1 MPSDVYVWAWLPGKT
16 DPTAVGVLQ
25 NSGEDLHFSYADSY
39 LKRSDAVSL
48 SPTLPLEDGWF
59 TEVEDMRMPSALRDA
74 APDAWG
80 RRVILGKVTGDH
92 GRDADVNI
100 LHESVYLLESG
111 SNRFGAVD
119 FQERHDVYVPREDT
133 ATLDELH
140 RAAELLDAGEPLS
153 EPLARALVRGTSIG
167 GARPKAL
174 LMGSDGT
181 EYIAKF
187 SSSSDIFPVV
197 GSEAASLYLARKAGM
212 DVSEARM
219 TRSLSKGVL
228 LVKRF
233 DRGPGG
239 TRKMAVSALTLLGL
253 GEMTSRYGTYPEI
266 VNAVMESGGNKSTA
280 EEIFRRVAFN
290 IAISNTD
297 DHLRNHA
304 AFWDGEKLSLTPAYD
319 LSPMSRTGDTARQAI
334 AYGVNGERDSSFSE
348 LVGAASVYGL
358 SKSDALGV
366 VDRVRTA
373 ITDNWNDAADFAKLS
388 ASDRKVL
395 FGRQFLHP
403 AASYGMSAPVR
414 QSVVAKYTPRAD
426 LCESPRKRDGGPC
439 QRRGRCPHHR

>member
-1 MPSDVYVWAWLPGKT
+1 MPSDVYVWVWLPGKT
-16 DPTAVGVLQ
+16 DPVVAGVLQ
-25 NSGEDLHFSYADSY
+25 GSGEDLHFSYADSY
-39 LKRSDAVSL
+39 LNRSDAVSL
-48 SPTLPLEDGWF
+48 SPTLPLSNQWF

-80 RRVILGKVTGDH
+80 RRVILDKVTGAH
-92 GRDADVNI
+92 GRDADVNT

-111 SNRFGAVD
+111 SNRFGAID
-119 FQERHDVYVPREDT
+119 FQKRHGIYVPRDEM

-153 EPLARALVRGTSIG
+153 ESLVRALVRGTSIG

-174 LMGSDGT
+174 LKGSDGA

-197 GSEAASLYLARKAGM
+197 GSEAASLFLAGKAGM

-219 TRSLSKGVL
+219 AHSLGKDVL

-233 DRGPGG
+233 DREQKG
-239 TRKMAVSALTLLGL
+239 TRKMTVSALTLLGL

-266 VNAVMESGGNKSTA
+266 VNAVMENGGEESTA
-280 EEIFRRVAFN
+280 EEMFRRIAFN

-304 AFWDGEKLSLTPAYD
+304 AFWDGNKLSLTPAYD

-334 AYGVNGERDSSFSE
+334 AYGANGERESSFSE
-348 LVGAASVYGL
+348 LIGVASVYGL
-358 SKSDALGV
+358 SKSDALNE
-366 VDRVRTA
+366 VDRVRAT
-373 ITDNWNDAADFAKLS
+373 ITDNWDDAADFARLS
-388 ASDRKVL
+388 ASDRNAL

-414 QSVVAKYTPRAD
+414 QAPVSTYTPRAE
-426 LCESPRKRDGGPC
+426 LCEAPRKRDGGPC
-439 QRRGRCPHHR
+439 QRRGRCPHH

>member
-1 MPSDVYVWAWLPGKT
+1 MYVWAWLPGDT
-16 DPTAVGVLQ
+16 EPVVAGVLQ
-25 NSGEDLHFSYADSY
+25 SSGEDLHFAYADSY
-39 LKRSDAVSL
+39 LNRSDAVSL
-48 SPTLPLEDGWF
+48 SPTLPLSDRWF

-80 RRVILGKVTGDH
+80 RRVILDKVTGVH
-92 GRDADVNI
+92 GRDADVNT

-111 SNRFGAVD
+111 SNRFGAID
-119 FQERHDVYVPREDT
+119 FQERHDVYAPREET

-140 RAAELLDAGEPLS
+140 HAAELLDAGESLS
-153 EPLARALVRGTSIG
+153 ESLARALVRGTSIG

-174 LMGSDGT
+174 LRGSEGM

-197 GSEAASLYLARKAGM
+197 GSEAASLYLARETGM

-219 TRSLSKGVL
+219 TRSLGKDVL

-233 DRGPGG
+233 DRGQGG
-239 TRKMAVSALTLLGL
+239 TRKMTVSALTLLGL

-266 VNAVMESGGNKSTA
+266 VNAVMKNDGDESTA
-280 EEIFRRVAFN
+280 KEMFRRIAFN

-304 AFWDGEKLSLTPAYD
+304 AFWDG

-334 AYGVNGERDSSFSE
+334 EYGTNGERNSSFSE
-348 LVGAASVYGL
+348 LIGVASVYGM
-358 SKSDALGV
+358 SKTDASEV
-366 VDRVRTA
+366 VDRVRSA
-373 ITDNWNDAADFAKLS
+373 IADNWNDAADFARLS
-388 ASDRKVL
+388 ASDRNAL

-403 AASYGMSAPVR
+403 AASYGMSIP
-414 QSVVAKYTPRAD
+414 T
-426 LCESPRKRDGGPC
+426 RKHAASSTYSIRS
-439 QRRGRCPHHR
+439 HKLHRSG

>member
-1 MPSDVYVWAWLPGKT
+1 MPSDVYVWVWLPGKT
-16 DPTAVGVLQ
+16 DPVVAGVLQ
-25 NSGEDLHFSYADSY
+25 SSGEDLHFAYAESY
-39 LKRSDAVSL
+39 LSRSDAVSL
-48 SPTLPLEDGWF
+48 SPTLPLSNQWF

-80 RRVILGKVTGDH
+80 RRVILDKVTGAH
-92 GRDADVNI
+92 GRDADVTT

-111 SNRFGAVD
+111 SNRFGAID
-119 FQERHDVYVPREDT
+119 FQERHDVYVLRDET

-140 RAAELLDAGEPLS
+140 HAAELLDAGEPLS
-153 EPLARALVRGTSIG
+153 ESLARVLVRGTSIG

-174 LMGSDGT
+174 LKGTDGT

-197 GSEAASLYLARKAGM
+197 GSEAASLYLAREAEMG
-212 DVSEARM
+212 VSEARM
-219 TRSLSKGVL
+219 TRSLGKDVL

-239 TRKMAVSALTLLGL
+239 TRKMTVSALTLLGL

-266 VNAVMESGGNKSTA
+266 VNAVMENGGDDSTA
-280 EEIFRRVAFN
+280 EEMFRRIAFN

-304 AFWDGEKLSLTPAYD
+304 AFWDGKGLSLTPAYD
-319 LSPMSRTGDTARQAI
+319 LSPMSRTGDIARQAI
-334 AYGVNGERDSSFSE
+334 AYGTNGERDSSFSE
-348 LVGAASVYGL
+348 LADAASVYGM
-358 SKSDALGV
+358 SKSDAAGV
-366 VDRVRTA
+366 IDHVRAA
-373 ITDNWNDAADFAKLS
+373 ITDNWNDAADFARLS
-388 ASDRKVL
+388 ASDRNAL

-403 AASYGMSAPVR
+403 AASYGFGSLTRRHAA
-414 QSVVAKYTPRAD
+414 QSTYTARAE
-426 LCESPRKRDGGPC
+426 LCEAPRKRDGGPC
-439 QRRGRCPHHR
+439 QRRGRCPHH